1 MVRKPSNLKKST
13 DMKVDGAYADIVAPP
28 RAEGDPY
35 RQTADIQGQID
46 AVGGPLAQEVAATG
60 GTPNVNNLPV
70 LSGDQ
75 LFESPTQLPN
85 QPGNTIT
92 DTSQIFNPETNR
104 VEVLKNIIL
113 EKYPHRS
120 IKNRLL

>member
-1 MVRKPSNLKKST
+1 
-13 DMKVDGAYADIVAPP
+13 MKADVDNAGLYVPP

-60 GTPNVNNLPV
+60 GMPNVDNLPV

>member
-1 MVRKPSNLKKST
+1 MVRKPSNLKKGT

-28 RAEGDPY
+28 RAKGDPY

-46 AVGGPLAQEVAATG
+46 AVGGPLAEEVAATG
-60 GTPNVNNLPV
+60 GMPNVDNLPV

-75 LFESPTQLPN
+75 LFESPTQLPD

-104 VEVLKNIIL
+104 VQVLKNIIL

>member
-60 GTPNVNNLPV
+60 GMPNVNNLPV

-75 LFESPTQLPN
+75 LFESPSQLPN

>member
-13 DMKVDGAYADIVAPP
+13 DMKVDGAYAYIVAPP

-35 RQTADIQGQID
+35 RRTADIQGQID

-113 EKYPHRS
+113 KKYPHRS

>member
-1 MVRKPSNLKKST
+1 MVRKKSKLKEFT
-13 DMKVDGAYADIVAPP
+13 DMKADVDNAGLYVPP

-35 RQTADIQGQID
+35 GQTKDLQTQVD

-60 GTPNVNNLPV
+60 GMPNVDNLPV
-70 LSGDQ
+70 MSGDQ
-75 LFESPTQLPN
+75 LFDAPTQLPD

-92 DTSQIFNPETNR
+92 DTSQIFNPESNR

-113 EKYPHRS
+113 EKYPHRA